1 MKRLI
6 LQSFLLASLLL
17 SGCAG
22 TAMRVQTAYQPASG
36 DKLTYVVVPKVEV
49 SDEALSILR
58 QQLDSKLQGSGLLAA
73 SPAEARK
80 SVEISITNYYM
91 RHGATRALVGVMAGA
106 DNMQSS
112 VQVKDRKTQA
122 VVGEFAV
129 ESKNPTAMG
138 TSRGMIIEHADKIVE
153 YLTSGRP

>member
-1 MKRLI
+1 MKRI
-6 LQSFLLASLLL
+6 VLQGFVLTSLLL
-17 SGCAG
+17 GGCAG
-22 TAMRVQTAYQPASG
+22 TALRVQSAYQPASG

-49 SDEALSILR
+49 SDEGLSILR
-58 QQLDSKLQGSGLLAA
+58 QELDSQLQGKGLLAA
-73 SPAEARK
+73 SPVEAKK
-80 SVEISITNYYM
+80 SVEISITNYRM
-91 RHGATRALVGVMAGA
+91 RHGAARALVGVMAGT

-129 ESKNPTAMG
+129 ESKNPTAWG
-138 TSRGMIIEHADKIVE
+138 TSRGMITEHAGRIVE

>member
-1 MKRLI
+1 MKRLA
-6 LQSFLLASLLL
+6 LQGFVLASLLL

-22 TAMRVQTAYQPASG
+22 TALRVQSAYQPASG
-36 DKLTYVVVPKVEV
+36 DKITYAIFPKVEV

-58 QQLDSKLQGSGLLAA
+58 QELDSQLQGKGLLAA
-73 SPAEARK
+73 NPTEARK

-91 RHGATRALVGVMAGA
+91 RHGATRALVGIMAGA

-112 VQVKDRKTQA
+112 VQVKDRTTQV

-129 ESKNPTAMG
+129 ESKNPTAWG
-138 TSRGMIIEHADKIVE
+138 TSRAMIMEHADKIVE

>member
-1 MKRLI
+1 MKRLA
-6 LQSFLLASLLL
+6 LQGFVLASLLL
-17 SGCAG
+17 GGCAG
-22 TAMRVQTAYQPASG
+22 TALRVQSAYQPASG

-58 QQLDSKLQGSGLLAA
+58 QELDSQLQAKGLLAA
-73 SPAEARK
+73 NPAEARK

-112 VQVKDRKTQA
+112 VQVKDRKTQT

-129 ESKNPTAMG
+129 ESKNPSAWG
-138 TSRGMIIEHADKIVE
+138 TSRGMIMEHADKIVE
-153 YLTSGRP
+153 YLRSGRS